1 MSEQSKVKELV
12 AEAMTKVH
20 QMADANTMLGDPV
33 KLDGG
38 VTIIPVSKISYGFAS
53 GGSDLPSK
61 QDKEFFGGA
70 SGGGV
75 TINPLG
81 FLVITGQKVELLQ
94 INLDYG
100 NKSAI
105 VDMVPEVFNKVSA
118 LFKKDEPSKDKKL
131 EKAEAHNEKV
141 ITDAVTDAVES
152 SEEKSE

>member
-1 MSEQSKVKELV
+1 MSEQTKVKELV

-53 GGSDLPSK
+53 GGSDLPTKS
-61 QDKEFFGGA
+61 DKELFGGA

-81 FLVITGQKVELLQ
+81 FLVITGQKVELLH

-105 VDMVPEVFNKVSA
+105 VDMVPEVFNKVSS
-118 LFKKDEPSKDKKL
+118 LFKKDDTAKTKK
-131 EKAEAHNEKV
+131 EQAAEAHNEKV
-141 ITDAVTDAVES
+141 ITEAVTEAVAE
-152 SEEKSE
+152 EEKAE